1 MTGRYPRNMA
11 SHGPTRSLEAY
22 LAELQRQYE
31 AMPMTHRDRGRLALR
46 ICEVEAAIDPPR
58 IVREV
63 REITGR
69 GEWLDWRRKDIT
81 ASRIAA
87 LFNEHPFLTRDQ
99 LAADMRGEK
108 GEPPNSA
115 MRAGNILEAGF
126 PFAVR
131 EDGKPWEIVK
141 ATTYHRLPDHRLG
154 CTPDF
159 WLDDDGLMQAK
170 TVSPDKWDE
179 WRGHPPLA
187 YTLQTLTE
195 LLVTGR
201 AWGVLAVMIR
211 AGGYPVHYFDVP
223 RHEGAERR
231 ILDAVAAWWAAWDAG
246 EVAEPVPS
254 AEIAAEVDDGS
265 HRDLSS
271 DNLLRAILPERA
283 VLKMQMSAAE
293 KRLKEIDYELKNRIG
308 PARTAWVPGWSLS
321 FAAQRR
327 KETIIPAGE
336 YRVLRVKE
344 TNDAE

>member
-1 MTGRYPRNMA
+1 MT
-11 SHGPTRSLEAY
+11 
-22 LAELQRQYE
+22 
-31 AMPMTHRDRGRLALR
+31 
-46 ICEVEAAIDPPR
+46 PPR
-58 IVREV
+58 IVRGMVEAEV

-69 GEWLDWRRKDIT
+69 GEWLDWRRRDIT

-87 LFNEHPFLTRDQ
+87 LFDEHPYLTRDQ
-99 LAADMRGEK
+99 LAADMRGEA

-115 MRAGNILEAGF
+115 MRAGSILEAGF

-131 EDGKPWEIVK
+131 EDGKPWELTK

-159 WLDDDGLMQAK
+159 WIGVDGLLQAK
-170 TVSPDKWDE
+170 TVSREKWEE

-211 AGGYPVHYFDVP
+211 AGGYPVRYFDVP
-223 RHEGAERR
+223 RHAAAEQR

-246 EVAEPVPS
+246 EIAAPVPS
-254 AEIAAEVDDGS
+254 AEVAAEVDDGS

-271 DNLLRAILPERA
+271 DNLLPAILPERA
-283 VLKMQMSAAE
+283 ELKAQVSAAD
-293 KRLKEIDYELKNRIG
+293 KRLKEIDYEIKNRIG
-308 PARTAWVPGWSLS
+308 PARTAWLPGWSLT
-321 FAAQRR
+321 FGMQHR
-327 KETIIPAGE
+327 KEIPANDF
-336 YRVLRVKE
+336 RVLRVKSVE
-344 TNDAE
+344 TEDAE

>member
-1 MTGRYPRNMA
+1 MRRHQHSHSALPLSKRGPANAIRAPDRPRQVPDVRLPGMTA
-11 SHGPTRSLEAY
+11 
-22 LAELQRQYE
+22 
-31 AMPMTHRDRGRLALR
+31 
-46 ICEVEAAIDPPR
+46 PR
-58 IVREV
+58 IARELPEAEV

-69 GEWLDWRRKDIT
+69 GEWLEWRRRDIT

-87 LFNEHPFLTRDQ
+87 LFGEHPFLTRNQ

-126 PFAVR
+126 PFAAR
-131 EDGKPWEIVK
+131 EDGKPWELVK
-141 ATTYHRLPDHRLG
+141 ATTYHRLPDLRLG

-159 WLDDDGLMQAK
+159 WIGDDGLMQAK
-170 TVSPDKWDE
+170 TVSREQWE
-179 WRGHPPLA
+179 AWRGHPPLA

-223 RHEGAERR
+223 RHVGAERR
-231 ILDAVAAWWAAWDAG
+231 ILDAVAAWWTAWDAG
-246 EVAEPVPS
+246 GVAEPVPS
-254 AEIAAEVDDGS
+254 AEIAADVDDGS

-271 DNLLRAILPERA
+271 DNLLPAILPERA
-283 VLKMQMSAAE
+283 VLKAQVSAAE

-308 PARTAWVPGWSLS
+308 PARTAWLPGWSLS
-321 FAAQRR
+321 FGVQHR
-327 KETIIPAGE
+327 KAMPATDF
-336 YRVLRVKE
+336 RVLRVKE